1 MVKNKTRKK
10 KSKLKIKIDGFD
22 EIPKSDVTVWAT
34 DQFGKRKVIDF
45 DKFMIRQNVD
55 NKILATDFKNDKKK
69 FKEMSEEYKRRLL
82 LQIKESRSSRRLFE
96 KKTRKIYSSSKAKKI
111 IDKMNVKKIQN
122 IYFELL
128 KKNKPNKSRK
138 K

>member
-10 KSKLKIKIDGFD
+10 LNKKIKIDGFD
-22 EIPKSDVTVWAT
+22 NIPKSDLTVWAT

-69 FKEMSEEYKRRLL
+69 LKAISEEYRRRLL
-82 LQIKESRSSRRLFE
+82 LQIKKARSSRRLFE
-96 KKTRKIYSSSKAKKI
+96 KRTRKVYKSSKAKKMVE
-111 IDKMNVKKIQN
+111 KMPISKVQSL
-122 IYFELL
+122 YFELL
-128 KKNKPNKSRK
+128 HKHKPYKSRK

>member
-1 MVKNKTRKK
+1 
-10 KSKLKIKIDGFD
+10 
-22 EIPKSDVTVWAT
+22 
-34 DQFGKRKVIDF
+34 
-45 DKFMIRQNVD
+45 MIRQNVD

>member
-10 KSKLKIKIDGFD
+10 SNKKIKIDGFD
-22 EIPKSDVTVWAT
+22 NIPKSDVTVWAT

-69 FKEMSEEYKRRLL
+69 LKAISEEYRRRLL
-82 LQIKESRSSRRLFE
+82 LQIKKARSSRRLFE
-96 KKTRKIYSSSKAKKI
+96 KKTRKIYKSSKAKKMVE
-111 IDKMNVKKIQN
+111 KMPIKKVQN
-122 IYFELL
+122 LYFELL
-128 KKNKPNKSRK
+128 RKHKPHKSRK